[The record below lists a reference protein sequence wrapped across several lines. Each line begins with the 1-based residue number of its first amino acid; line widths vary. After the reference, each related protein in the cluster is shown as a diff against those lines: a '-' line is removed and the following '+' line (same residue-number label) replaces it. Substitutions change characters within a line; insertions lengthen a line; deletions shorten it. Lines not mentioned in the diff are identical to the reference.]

1 MEYLQGGCSL
11 AILSLQFAEMMREKG
26 LCSGQNI
33 LRRIRAALKSEKNRY
48 LIVGRAELPGSSKL
62 PIVPGISSKE
72 TG

>member
-1 MEYLQGGCSL
+1 L
-11 AILSLQFAEMMREKG
+11 AILSFQQFAEMMREKG